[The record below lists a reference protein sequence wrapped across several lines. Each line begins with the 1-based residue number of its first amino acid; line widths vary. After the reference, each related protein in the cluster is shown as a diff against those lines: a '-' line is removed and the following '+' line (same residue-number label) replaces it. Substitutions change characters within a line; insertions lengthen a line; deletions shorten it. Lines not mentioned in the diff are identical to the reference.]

1 MRYENIFLV
10 TQPIRG
16 RGKLMGYTTAWKVLE
31 DLMLDMHKK
40 GAPTPP
46 NVVNDLR
53 SAKLMIQISESPGA
67 KGEQAIKV
75 DEYLGNV
82 ESILLAEAEKTLGSK
97 YVDRWLKRLDE
108 AMAQCETCQAKE
120 QVKDD
125 KFITGVPR
133 DQKWVRVEP
142 HGNLTCERIKE
153 IAKENNLSI
162 NSQANGR
169 LVAYGQPD
177 SIKAFLKKMTL
188 EATKK

>member
-1 MRYENIFLV
+1 MRHENIFLV
-10 TQPIRG
+10 TKRIRE

-31 DLMLDMHKK
+31 DLMLDMQKK
-40 GAPTPP
+40 GTPTPP

-53 SAKLMIQISESPGA
+53 SAKLMIQISESPEA
-67 KGEQAIKV
+67 KGEQAIKA

-97 YVDRWLKRLDE
+97 YVDGWLKRLDE
-108 AMAQCETCQAKE
+108 AMAQCETCQPKE
-120 QVKDD
+120 QVKND

-142 HGNLTCERIKE
+142 YGNLTSERIKE

-162 NSQANGR
+162 NTQANGR

-177 SIKAFLKKMTL
+177 SVKTFLKKMTL